1 MTGEGSMA
9 KNLLSIPS
17 TMILGSHHLE
27 LQFKDI
33 SHLLVS
39 VDTNMQQIKT
49 HKQFLYKNKRIN
61 IL

>member
-17 TMILGSHHLE
+17 TMILGSHPLE

-39 VDTNMQQIKT
+39 VGTNM
-49 HKQFLYKNKRIN
+49 HANKNPQAIF
-61 IL
+61 I